1 MKTFLKKLLIILF
14 WLALWQLLSLAVSN
28 VILLAGPIETAKA
41 LFELVPTKDFWVSVL
56 WSLLRILAGFL
67 AGTAIGILLASL
79 SASSKLAEEVLNV
92 PVTVVKAIPVAS
104 FVIMVIIW
112 AGNVMLSF
120 WISLLV
126 VFPTAYFNTLQ
137 GIRSTDVKM
146 LEMARVYRMPFLSR
160 VRRIYFPSVWPFLR
174 TAVQVG
180 VGMAW
185 KSGVAA
191 ELIGQPLQSLGNG
204 LYQSKIFLATD
215 QVLAWTVVIVL
226 LSWGTEKLFLWL
238 FGLLRP
244 GRKYGLN

>member
-1 MKTFLKKLLIILF
+1 MKAFLKKLLIILF
-14 WLALWQLLSLAVSN
+14 WLALWQLLSVSVHN
-28 VILLAGPIETAKA
+28 MILLAGPVETARS
-41 LFELVPTKDFWVSVL
+41 LIELIPTKDFWVSVL

-67 AGTAIGILLASL
+67 AGSLIGILLASL

-137 GIRSTDVKM
+137 GIRSTDAKM
-146 LEMARVYRMPFLSR
+146 LEMARVYRMPFLAR

-244 GRKYGLN
+244 GRKYGL

>member
-1 MKTFLKKLLIILF
+1 MRAFLKKLLIILF
-14 WLALWQLLSLAVSN
+14 WLAVWQLLSLAVHN
-28 VILLAGPIETAKA
+28 VILLSGPFETLKA
-41 LFELVPTKDFWVSVL
+41 LWALIPTKDFWISVAT
-56 WSLLRILAGFL
+56 SLARILAGFL
-67 AGTAIGILLASL
+67 AGSAIGILLASL
-79 SASSKLAEEVLNV
+79 SASSNLAEEVLNV
-92 PVTVVKAIPVAS
+92 PVTVIKAIPVAS

-137 GIRSTDVKM
+137 GIRSADVKM
-146 LEMARVYRMPFLSR
+146 LEMAKVYKMPFLSR
-160 VRRIYFPSVWPFLR
+160 VRRIYFPSVFPFLR

-191 ELIGQPLQSLGNG
+191 ELIGQPLSSLGNG

-244 GRKYGLN
+244 GRKYGL